1 MAKNDTARELTI
13 TRILDAPR
21 ELVWQAFTDAEH
33 VKQWYSPHAF
43 TIPEAEVDPRP
54 GGVFRVT
61 MQGPDG
67 SQFPGGG
74 EFREVEP
81 MDRLVTVDTAFDGG
95 LVVRN
100 EVTFVDLDGKTE
112 VTLHAVVEHASPEFA
127 GPLSGMHE
135 GWIESFEKLDAMLT
149 GAPIDTSKRSIVA
162 SRVLD
167 APRELVWQAWTEPER
182 IAQWWGPNGFTTT
195 THQIDV
201 RPGGEWRY
209 TMHGP
214 DGTDYPNSVV
224 FLDLAEPERIVS
236 VHGEPGELAEFLSI
250 VLFADEGGKTGV
262 SIEMLFPSQE
272 QRDEVVATYGAA
284 KGLEENLDKLGEYL
298 AGQQPSILKAHHDT

>member
-1 MAKNDTARELTI
+1 MAEKDTARELTL

-21 ELVWQAFTDAEH
+21 ELVWKAFTDAED
-33 VKQWYSPHAF
+33 VKQWYSPHSF

-95 LVVRN
+95 LRVRN
-100 EVTFVDLDGKTE
+100 EITFVDLDGKTE
-112 VTLHAVVEHASPEFA
+112 VTLHLVVEHADPAFA

-135 GWIESFEKLDAMLT
+135 GWIESLEKLDNLLT

-182 IAQWWGPNGFTTT
+182 LAQWWGPNGFTTT

-214 DGTDYPNSVV
+214 DGTDYETLVV

-236 VHGEPGELAEFLSI
+236 VLGEPGDLAEFLSI
-250 VLFADEGGKTGV
+250 VLFSDEGGKTGV

-272 QRDEVVATYGAA
+272 QRDEVVARVGAE

-298 AGQQPSILKAHHDT
+298 AGQPSILKAHHET